1 MPEIRQNLTTVNR
14 TKGNNGRKWIVVHNV
29 GTAPTYEGA
38 AYANTQ
44 YFASGY
50 HGASA
55 HYFVDEGPTIW
66 QCVDESDTA
75 WSVGDGASRNGCC
88 NSNSINV
95 EVCGDWS
102 FDGNR
107 AENLRWLVSAL
118 MEKYGIDADHV
129 IRHYDVTGKSCP
141 ACYVD
146 QSRWAALKEY
156 ITEGEDVMASLDEI
170 GQAVWEWSY
179 SGQPTPFYQLYYNTV
194 PYIKQLLAEVAAL
207 TAAVE
212 ALAGASGADPDAVA
226 KAVADAVERKLESLK
241 ITVDGE

>member
-1 MPEIRQNLTTVNR
+1 MPEIKQNLTTVNR

-50 HGASA
+50 RGASA

-75 WSVGDGASRNGCC
+75 WSVGDGASRNGCY

-107 AENLRWLVSAL
+107 TENLRWLVSML
-118 MEKYGIDADHV
+118 MERYGIDADHV

-146 QSRWAALKEY
+146 QSRWAALRTY
-156 ITEGEDVMASLDEI
+156 ITEGEDMTPQEF
-170 GQAVWEWSY
+170 WEWHY
-179 SGQPTPFYQLYYNTV
+179 EGQKAPFYQLYYAAHEPT
-194 PYIKQLLAEVAAL
+194 KKMLAELTAQVTAL
-207 TAAVE
+207 AAAVE
-212 ALAGASGADPDAVA
+212 ALAKSNGADPDAVA
-226 KAVADAVERKLESLK
+226 KSVADAVERKLEGLK
-241 ITVDGE
+241 ITIDE

>member
-1 MPEIRQNLTTVNR
+1 MPEIKQNLTTVNR

-50 HGASA
+50 RGASA
-55 HYFVDEGPTIW
+55 HYFVDEGSAIW
-66 QCVDESDTA
+66 QSVAESDTA
-75 WSVGDGASRNGCC
+75 WSVGDGASRNGCY

-107 AENLRWLVSAL
+107 TENLRWLVSAL

-146 QSRWAALKEY
+146 SSRWADLKEY
-156 ITEGEDVMASLDEI
+156 ITEGEDMTPQEF
-170 GQAVWEWSY
+170 WEWHY
-179 SGQPTPFYQLYYNTV
+179 EGQKAPFYQLYYAAHEPT
-194 PYIKQLLAEVAAL
+194 KKMLAELTAQVTAL
-207 TAAVE
+207 AAAVE
-212 ALAGASGADPDAVA
+212 ALAKSNGADPDAVA
-226 KAVADAVERKLESLK
+226 KSVADAVERKLEGLK
-241 ITVDGE
+241 ITIDE

>member
-1 MPEIRQNLTTVNR
+1 MPEIRRNLTTVNR

-50 HGASA
+50 RGASA

-146 QSRWAALKEY
+146 SSRWADLKEY
-156 ITEGEDVMASLDEI
+156 ITEGEDMTPQEF
-170 GQAVWEWSY
+170 WEWHY
-179 SGQPTPFYQLYYNTV
+179 EGQKAPFYQLYYAAHEPT
-194 PYIKQLLAEVAAL
+194 KKMLAELTAQVTAL
-207 TAAVE
+207 AAAVE
-212 ALAGASGADPDAVA
+212 ALAKSNGADPDAVA
-226 KAVADAVERKLESLK
+226 KSVADAVERKLEGLK
-241 ITVDGE
+241 ITIDE